1 MDLTE
6 ETKIESDA
14 LLASLTLCEAHADAF
29 KAPLAWVFEDNR
41 SFEDNRLS
49 ADRSSADNQPQ
60 QETPTPRTT
69 LSLAHSADLQEADL
83 QEADLQEADIQ
94 EETDLEEAS
103 QSAIPLVRVEDME
116 DTPLLQRA
124 FRSISG

>member
-6 ETKIESDA
+6 EAKIESDA

-29 KAPLAWVFEDNR
+29 KAPLAWSFEDNR
-41 SFEDNRLS
+41 SDNRSDNRLS
-49 ADRSSADNQPQ
+49 ADRSSVDNQPQ

-83 QEADLQEADIQ
+83 QEADLQE
-94 EETDLEEAS
+94 ETDLEEAS
-103 QSAIPLVRVEDME
+103 QSAIPLVRAEDME

>member
-6 ETKIESDA
+6 EAKIESDA

-29 KAPLAWVFEDNR
+29 KAPLAWSFEDNR
-41 SFEDNRLS
+41 SDNRSDNRLS
-49 ADRSSADNQPQ
+49 ADRSSVDNQPQ

-69 LSLAHSADLQEADL
+69 LSLAHSADPQEADL
-83 QEADLQEADIQ
+83 Q

-103 QSAIPLVRVEDME
+103 QSAIPLVRAEDME

>member
-6 ETKIESDA
+6 EAKIESDA

-29 KAPLAWVFEDNR
+29 KAPLAWSFEDNR
-41 SFEDNRLS
+41 SDNRLS
-49 ADRSSADNQPQ
+49 ADRSSVDNQPQ

-83 QEADLQEADIQ
+83 QEADLQE
-94 EETDLEEAS
+94 ETDLEEAS
-103 QSAIPLVRVEDME
+103 QSAIPLVRAEDME

>member
-6 ETKIESDA
+6 EAKIESDA

-29 KAPLAWVFEDNR
+29 KAPLAWSFEDNR
-41 SFEDNRLS
+41 SDNRLS
-49 ADRSSADNQPQ
+49 ADRSSVDNQPQ

-83 QEADLQEADIQ
+83 QE
-94 EETDLEEAS
+94 ETDLEEAS
-103 QSAIPLVRVEDME
+103 QSAIPLVRAEDME

>member
-6 ETKIESDA
+6 EAKIESDA

-29 KAPLAWVFEDNR
+29 KAPLAWSFEDNR
-41 SFEDNRLS
+41 SDNRLSAGRLS

-83 QEADLQEADIQ
+83 QE
-94 EETDLEEAS
+94 ETDLEEAS
-103 QSAIPLVRVEDME
+103 QSAIPLVRAEDME